1 MMLRDKVVVVAGVGP
16 GLGRAIALAS
26 AREGADVVLAAR
38 TASRLDDVAKEVSA
52 LGRRAVVVP
61 GDLTDAGA
69 AGYLADAA
77 AEEFGRVDALVYNAL
92 AMPPIKDL
100 TSVDLDA
107 IGESF
112 DANVVA
118 ALRLTRLFTEALAAS
133 RGSVVMVN
141 SMVVRF
147 SQRRMGPYKLAKA
160 ALLAMAQSLATELG
174 PRGIR
179 VNSVAPG
186 HIWGDSLKWY
196 FGYLAHKRGVEIQD
210 DLRRD
215 RGGHRPGPAARARRG
230 GRRGGVPGLAA
241 GPRDHRAVPGRQLR
255 RVPPLSAL
263 DDLHASASRITGL
276 ADFGPDDYTD
286 GLGVLLESYE
296 RDAGLTPLGA
306 KATRSLLRGALVA
319 RLLSEAGWQS
329 HPGYAEVAV
338 QRPVF
343 VTGLPRTGTTALHRL
358 LVADPAHQG
367 LELWLAEAP
376 RPRPPRPAWAGDPV
390 FQHIQAAC
398 ARHHVEHP
406 EFMGVH
412 YIAADQVEE
421 CWQLLRQSMR
431 SVSFEC
437 LAHLPGYSAWL
448 RDQDWA
454 GAYRRHRRNLQ
465 LIGLNDAGRR
475 WVLKNPSHLFAL
487 DALLAVYPDALVIQT
502 HRDPRTAIAS
512 VCSLAAQACEG
523 WSETFRGSVIG
534 RDQLALWASGLERFT
549 AERAR
554 HDPARFY
561 DVGYEEFTADPF
573 GTVEAAYGYFG
584 LPLSGAAADAMRS
597 LIVADAAG
605 RDGGT
610 GTRWPTSA

>member
-1 MMLRDKVVVVAGVGP
+1 LN
-16 GLGRAIALAS
+16 
-26 AREGADVVLAAR
+26 
-38 TASRLDDVAKEVSA
+38 
-52 LGRRAVVVP
+52 AV
-61 GDLTDAGA
+61 
-69 AGYLADAA
+69 
-77 AEEFGRVDALVYNAL
+77 
-92 AMPPIKDL
+92 
-100 TSVDLDA
+100 
-107 IGESF
+107 
-112 DANVVA
+112 
-118 ALRLTRLFTEALAAS
+118 
-133 RGSVVMVN
+133 
-141 SMVVRF
+141 
-147 SQRRMGPYKLAKA
+147 
-160 ALLAMAQSLATELG
+160 
-174 PRGIR
+174 
-179 VNSVAPG
+179 
-186 HIWGDSLKWY
+186 
-196 FGYLAHKRGVEIQD
+196 D
-210 DLRRD
+210 DLR
-215 RGGHRPGPAARARRG
+215 
-230 GRRGGVPGLAA
+230 
-241 GPRDHRAVPGRQLR
+241 
-255 RVPPLSAL
+255 
-263 DDLHASASRITGL
+263 ASASRITGL

-296 RDAGLTPLGA
+296 RDAGLTPRGA
-306 KATRSLLRGALVA
+306 QATRSLLRGALVA
-319 RLLSEAGWQS
+319 RLLSEAGWQA

-338 QRPVF
+338 PRPVF

-376 RPRPPRPAWAGDPV
+376 RPRPPRPAWADDPV

-448 RDQDWA
+448 RDQNWA
-454 GAYRRHRRNLQ
+454 GGYRRHRRNLQ

-512 VCSLAAQACEG
+512 VCSLTAQACEG

-605 RDGGT
+605 RSPGHRYALADFGLTGAEVDERFAAIGGYEPSK
-610 GTRWPTSA
+610 R